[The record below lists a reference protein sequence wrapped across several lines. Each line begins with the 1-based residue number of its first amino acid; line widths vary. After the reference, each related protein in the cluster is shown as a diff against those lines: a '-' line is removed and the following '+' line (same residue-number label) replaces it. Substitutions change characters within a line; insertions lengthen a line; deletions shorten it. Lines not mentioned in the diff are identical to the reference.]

1 MLGNFSAPNNPSY
14 NRFTKSVITM
24 RSLPLVVTLLSIYK
38 ICIAYENNS
47 EYLSCFRKICIPS
60 DYDSLLTPITVEPT
74 PIRVDFFYLQL
85 LKVDDYDCTI
95 TVKFLLQ
102 LYWREP
108 RLRLL
113 RNAINYVTLPRE
125 FIGPNHVLES
135 VLRTVK

>member
-1 MLGNFSAPNNPSY
+1 MNEVLRYLPNFL
-14 NRFTKSVITM
+14 KSVITM
-24 RSLPLVVTLLSIYK
+24 RSLPVAIILLGIFK
-38 ICIAYENNS
+38 ICLAYDNNS
-47 EYLSCFRKICIPS
+47 TEYLNCFRKICIPS

-125 FIGPNHVLES
+125 FIGPNHILES
-135 VLRTVK
+135 LLSTVK